1 MASSTLTYR
10 EGTTN
15 RRWVL
20 VNPRWLMHV
29 SQYAVAGPTG
39 ANFDKMIKQVSGVGW
54 VGGWVVTV
62 CACVGRYP
70 GREHCAAP
78 LAPEFDLL

>member
-20 VNPRWLMHV
+20 VNPRWRMHV
-29 SQYAVAGPTG
+29 SQYAAAGPTG
-39 ANFDKMIKQVSGVGW
+39 ASFDSMIKQVSVVGW
-54 VGGWVVTV
+54 VVGWGL
-62 CACVGRYP
+62 VGRE
-70 GREHCAAP
+70 GRG
-78 LAPEFDLL
+78 

>member
-20 VNPRWLMHV
+20 VNPRWRMHV
-29 SQYAVAGPTG
+29 SQYAAAGPTG
-39 ANFDKMIKQVSGVGW
+39 ASFDSMIKQVS
-54 VGGWVVTV
+54 VV
-62 CACVGRYP
+62 
-70 GREHCAAP
+70 
-78 LAPEFDLL
+78 L